1 MLILHT
7 LTDLSSGKV
16 KLLLF
21 LEKKGYTILNTD
33 NNDKNIDIRLEI
45 KINSYTDLKR
55 AVKNLNE
62 IQKEYSCNC
71 TLFAKTIS
79 SVIRD

>member
-1 MLILHT
+1 M
-7 LTDLSSGKV
+7 
-16 KLLLF
+16 
-21 LEKKGYTILNTD
+21 NTD

>member
-62 IQKEYSCNC
+62 IQKRVQLQLYSFCKNN
-71 TLFAKTIS
+71 F
-79 SVIRD
+79 